1 MVSINKVM
9 IAGNLTRAPEL
20 KPVGATSVAQFGL
33 AMNSKYKGK
42 DGEMKEDVTFV
53 DVEAWGKTA
62 ELVAQYLEKG
72 SACFIEGRLKTETW
86 EDKNGGG
93 KRSKMKVVADNVQFL
108 SSKGKPADGEQAEPA
123 PVPRAQKSVVAD
135 VSACGAGGND
145 EPPFKSDLGAD
156 AWG

>member
-1 MVSINKVM
+1 MVSINKTM
-9 IAGNLTRAPEL
+9 LAGHLTRAPEL
-20 KPVGATSVAQFGL
+20 RNVGEKSVANFSL
-33 AMNSKYKGK
+33 ALNHKYKGA
-42 DGEMKEDVTFV
+42 DGQMKEDVTFV

-123 PVPRAQKSVVAD
+123 PVPRAQKSIVPAVVAD
-135 VSACGAGGND
+135 D
-145 EPPFKSDLGAD
+145 EPPR
-156 AWG
+156 

>member
-20 KPVGATSVAQFGL
+20 RNVGEKSVANFSL
-33 AMNSKYKGK
+33 ALNYKYKGA
-42 DGEMKEDVTFV
+42 DGQAKEDVTFV
-53 DVEAWGKTA
+53 DVETWGKTA

-72 SACFIEGRLKTETW
+72 SACFVEGRLKTETW

-108 SSKGKPADGEQAEPA
+108 SGKGKPVDGKQAEPA
-123 PVPRAQKSVVAD
+123 PVQRAQKSVVSAKAD
-135 VSACGAGGND
+135 DSD
-145 EPPFKSDLGAD
+145 SPPF
-156 AWG
+156 

>member
-1 MVSINKVM
+1 M

-20 KPVGATSVAQFGL
+20 RSVGATSVAQFGL

-72 SACFIEGRLKTETW
+72 SACFVEGRLKLESW
-86 EDKNGGG
+86 EDKEGK
-93 KRSKMKVVADNVQFL
+93 KRSRLKVVADNVQFL
-108 SSKGKPADGEQAEPA
+108 SSKGKPADGEQVEPA
-123 PVPRAQKSVVAD
+123 PVPRAQKSVVPAKAD
-135 VSACGAGGND
+135 DSD
-145 EPPFKSDLGAD
+145 SPPPF
-156 AWG
+156 

>member
-1 MVSINKVM
+1 M

-42 DGEMKEDVTFV
+42 DGKMKEDVTFV

-108 SSKGKPADGEQAEPA
+108 SSKGKPADGDQVEPA
-123 PVPRAQKSVVAD
+123 PYAGVDFKARLPPKRAATD
-135 VSACGAGGND
+135 VSACGAGGSD
-145 EPPFKSDLGAD
+145 EPPF
-156 AWG
+156 